1 MAHDGRS
8 FPHSGRKK
16 RVLARLHV
24 GTNFLDS
31 MQPATRTLDGPTG
44 RRTRH
49 RADTP
54 RSGASAADCALRLAM
69 PARPENV
76 PVIRHALTGVA
87 NALHLDERTVENL
100 RLAVTEACT
109 NVVRHAY
116 GGGEGPIEVR
126 VSSRTGDVTVEIRDH
141 GRGIQPTK
149 NPDSL
154 GIGLPLIAGVCDGL
168 RITRDADGANVV
180 AMTFLREP
188 RRPRPHLVV
197 G

>member
-1 MAHDGRS
+1 
-8 FPHSGRKK
+8 
-16 RVLARLHV
+16 
-24 GTNFLDS
+24 
-31 MQPATRTLDGPTG
+31 
-44 RRTRH
+44 
-49 RADTP
+49 
-54 RSGASAADCALRLAM
+54 M

-87 NALHLDERTVENL
+87 NALRLDERTVENL

-116 GGGEGPIEVR
+116 GGEEGPIEVC
-126 VSSRTGDVTVEIRDH
+126 VNSRAGDVTVEIRDH
-141 GRGIQPTK
+141 GSGIQPTK
-149 NPDSL
+149 SPDSL

-168 RITRDADGANVV
+168 RIARAADGANVV

-188 RRPRPHLVV
+188 RRPRPHLVS